1 MIVVLRVF
9 CLYHFFFFKQKTA
22 YEMRISDWSSDV
34 RSSDLTVGLEYMHI
48 ADVEERR
55 FLQERFE
62 GVEKLIEFTPEGKK
76 AILAAV
82 IRGEEYEKFLGR
94 KYVGTKRFGLDG
106 GESMLPALES
116 VIKQAC
122 ARCLRDTGY
131 GMSHSGRLNGQTGSM
146 LC

>member
-55 FLQERFE
+55 CLQERFE
-62 GVEKLIEFTPEGKK
+62 VVEKLIEFTHEGKK

-82 IRGEEYEKFLGR
+82 IRGEAYEKLLGR
-94 KYVGTKRFGLDG
+94 KFVGTKRFVLDG
-106 GESMLPALES
+106 SDTMIPAPAS
-116 VIKQAC
+116 VIKHCDLLHVREVAHVCQH
-122 ARCLRDTGY
+122 R
-131 GMSHSGRLNGQTGSM
+131 GRAAESR
-146 LC
+146 